1 MKGATMDENTQA
13 HRLKV
18 QRGWLIY
25 MGIIT
30 GLYAIFGAISIIFWA
45 GVSEP
50 YSYYIG
56 LFVGNMMLYGIF
68 AVWLNYI
75 LVASAVG
82 YSIYCYIKDRQ
93 HKMFFSTLLLAA
105 LNIVGS
111 IGVQLFSGMAIRQ

>member
-1 MKGATMDENTQA
+1 MDENTQA

-30 GLYAIFGAISIIFWA
+30 GLYAIFGVISIIFWA

-93 HKMFFSTLLLAA
+93 RKIFLSTLLLAA

>member
-1 MKGATMDENTQA
+1 MDKNAQA
-13 HRLKV
+13 HRVKV

-30 GLYAIFGAISIIFWA
+30 GLYAIFGVISIIFWA

-50 YSYYIG
+50 YYMG
-56 LFVGNMMLYGIF
+56 LFIGCMMLYGIF

-82 YSIYCYIKDRQ
+82 YGIYCYIRDRQ
-93 HKMFFSTLLLAA
+93 HKIFFSTLLLAA